1 MHFILNN
8 EVCTMYAV
16 AHKKSKE
23 ANERA
28 LCGKCKFGPFWAQ
41 EISSSE
47 VHRENCK
54 RNFPK
59 SLLMVFFGKLYFGH
73 VINFIIGLE

>member
-1 MHFILNN
+1 
-8 EVCTMYAV
+8 MYAV

-59 SLLMVFFGKLYFGH
+59 SLLMVFLG
-73 VINFIIGLE
+73 NFTSGT